1 VLRWILIPA
10 THGFLEL
17 GFSIFNYLSF
27 LLLIAM
33 HNPSNLELFTQ
44 IPSGKFQMK
53 NKPCLTKINIG
64 LSK

>member
-1 VLRWILIPA
+1 MDFNSSHPN
-10 THGFLEL
+10 GFLAL

-33 HNPSNLELFTQ
+33 HNPSNLTVLIEISAGIFH
-44 IPSGKFQMK
+44 MK